1 MMINKEEYVKNED
14 GAVVAQDIS
23 EYERYKLQ
31 RESVLKRKN
40 LEQKVETLEKELNDL
55 KSRLYHI
62 ENRLT

>member
-1 MMINKEEYVKNED
+1 MMINREEYVKNED

-55 KSRLYHI
+55 KSRLYYI
-62 ENRLT
+62 ESRLT

>member
-1 MMINKEEYVKNED
+1 MMINREEYVKNED

-62 ENRLT
+62 ESRLT

>member
-1 MMINKEEYVKNED
+1 MINKEEYVKNED